1 MSYEKKEKEGLK
13 MIHTIYLAKGLINND
28 QTIYFVHTNGQIS
41 AANNEPNEGYVL
53 NKSYGRLLEKPKSLA
68 QNECLNEY
76 TRVFRL
82 DTTSNV
88 MQELEEVAP
97 NENEKVSFD
106 KYLIKLNENQEI
118 VIISETW
125 TSGWVGLLQKN
136 GNITKIA
143 KTKGY
148 A

>member
-1 MSYEKKEKEGLK
+1 
-13 MIHTIYLAKGLINND
+13 MIHAIYLAKDLIDND
-28 QTIYFVHTNGQIS
+28 QTIYFIHTNGQIS
-41 AANNEPNEGYVL
+41 AANNEPVDGYVL

-68 QNECLNEY
+68 QNERLNEY

-97 NENEKVSFD
+97 NENEKVSFGE
-106 KYLIKLNENQEI
+106 YLTELNENQKI

-125 TSGWVGLLQKN
+125 TSGWIGLLQKD

-143 KTKGY
+143 KTQGY

>member
-1 MSYEKKEKEGLK
+1 
-13 MIHTIYLAKGLINND
+13 MIHAIYLAKGLIDND
-28 QTIYFVHTNGQIS
+28 QTIYVIQENGQIS
-41 AANNEPNEGYVL
+41 SANTGSGYVL
-53 NKSYGRLLEKPKSLA
+53 NKFYGRLLEDPKSLA

-82 DTTSNV
+82 DTTSNF

-97 NENEKVSFD
+97 NENGKVSFD
-106 KYLIKLNENQEI
+106 KYLTELNEKQEI

-125 TSGWVGLLQKN
+125 TSGWIGLLQKN
-136 GNITKIA
+136 GNIMKIA
-143 KTKGY
+143 KTQGY

>member
-1 MSYEKKEKEGLK
+1 
-13 MIHTIYLAKGLINND
+13 MIHAIYLAKGLIDND
-28 QTIYFVHTNGQIS
+28 QTIYVIQENGQIS
-41 AANNEPNEGYVL
+41 SANIGTIYELNE
-53 NKSYGRLLEKPKSLA
+53 SYGKLMETPKPLA

-76 TRVFRL
+76 TRVFLL

-97 NENEKVSFD
+97 NENEKVSFSE
-106 KYLIKLNENQEI
+106 YLTELNENQEI

-125 TSGWVGLLQKN
+125 TSGWIGLLQKN

-143 KTKGY
+143 KTQGY

>member
-1 MSYEKKEKEGLK
+1 
-13 MIHTIYLAKGLINND
+13 MIHAIYLAKGLIDND
-28 QTIYFVHTNGQIS
+28 QTIYVIQENGQIS
-41 AANNEPNEGYVL
+41 SANTGSDYVL

-68 QNECLNEY
+68 HVNECLNEY

-88 MQELEEVAP
+88 MQELEEITP

-106 KYLIKLNENQEI
+106 KYLTELNENQEI

-125 TSGWVGLLQKN
+125 TLGWIGLLQKN
-136 GNITKIA
+136 GNIIKIA
-143 KTKGY
+143 KTQGY

>member
-1 MSYEKKEKEGLK
+1 
-13 MIHTIYLAKGLINND
+13 MIHAIYLAKGLIDND
-28 QTIYFVHTNGQIS
+28 QTIYVIQENGQIS
-41 AANNEPNEGYVL
+41 SANMGTVYELNE
-53 NKSYGRLLEKPKSLA
+53 SYGRLLENPKSLA

-82 DTTSNV
+82 DTTSNF

-97 NENEKVSFD
+97 NENGKVSFD
-106 KYLIKLNENQEI
+106 KYLTKLNENQEI

-125 TSGWVGLLQKN
+125 TSGWIGLLQKD
-136 GNITKIA
+136 GNIVKIA
-143 KTKGY
+143 KTQGY

>member
-1 MSYEKKEKEGLK
+1 
-13 MIHTIYLAKGLINND
+13 MIHAIYLAKGLIDND
-28 QTIYFVHTNGQIS
+28 QIIYVIQENGQIS
-41 AANNEPNEGYVL
+41 SANMGTVYELNE
-53 NKSYGRLLEKPKSLA
+53 SYGRLLENPKSLA

-82 DTTSNV
+82 DTTSNF

-97 NENEKVSFD
+97 NENGKVSFD
-106 KYLIKLNENQEI
+106 KYLTKLNENQEI

-125 TSGWVGLLQKN
+125 TSGWIGLLQKD
-136 GNITKIA
+136 GNIVKIA
-143 KTKGY
+143 KTQGY

>member
-1 MSYEKKEKEGLK
+1 
-13 MIHTIYLAKGLINND
+13 MIHTIYLAKDLSDND
-28 QTIYFVHTNGQIS
+28 QTIYFVHINGQIS
-41 AANNEPNEGYVL
+41 AANNEPGNGYVL
-53 NKSYGRLLEKPKSLA
+53 NKFYGKLLENPKSLA

-82 DTTSNV
+82 DTTSNL

-97 NENEKVSFD
+97 NENGKVSFGQ
-106 KYLIKLNENQEI
+106 YLTELNENQEI

-125 TSGWVGLLQKN
+125 TSGWIGLLQKN
-136 GNITKIA
+136 GNILKIA
-143 KTKGY
+143 KTQGY

>member
-1 MSYEKKEKEGLK
+1 
-13 MIHTIYLAKGLINND
+13 MIHEIYLAKGLIDND
-28 QTIYFVHTNGQIS
+28 QTIYVIQENGQIS
-41 AANNEPNEGYVL
+41 SANTGSGYVL
-53 NKSYGRLLEKPKSLA
+53 NNFYGRLLENPKSLA

-82 DTTSNV
+82 DTTSNL

-97 NENEKVSFD
+97 NENGKVSFD
-106 KYLIKLNENQEI
+106 KYLTELNENQEI

-125 TSGWVGLLQKN
+125 TSGWIGLLQKD

-143 KTKGY
+143 KTQGY

>member
-1 MSYEKKEKEGLK
+1 
-13 MIHTIYLAKGLINND
+13 MIHAIYLAKGLIDND
-28 QTIYFVHTNGQIS
+28 QTIYVIQENGQIS
-41 AANNEPNEGYVL
+41 SANMGTVYEL
-53 NKSYGRLLEKPKSLA
+53 NKSYGRLLENPKSLA

-97 NENEKVSFD
+97 NENGKVSFD
-106 KYLIKLNENQEI
+106 KYLIKLNEKQEI

-125 TSGWVGLLQKN
+125 TSGWIGLLQKD
-136 GNITKIA
+136 GNILKIA
-143 KTKGY
+143 KTQGY

>member
-1 MSYEKKEKEGLK
+1 
-13 MIHTIYLAKGLINND
+13 MIHAIYLAKDLIGND

-41 AANNEPNEGYVL
+41 AANNEPGDGYVL

-68 QNECLNEY
+68 HVNECLNEY

-82 DTTSNV
+82 DTTSNL
-88 MQELEEVAP
+88 MRELEEVAP
-97 NENEKVSFD
+97 NENGKVSFD
-106 KYLIKLNENQEI
+106 KYLTELNENQEI

-125 TSGWVGLLQKN
+125 TSGWIGLLQKD
-136 GNITKIA
+136 GNILKIA
-143 KTKGY
+143 KTQGY

>member
-1 MSYEKKEKEGLK
+1 
-13 MIHTIYLAKGLINND
+13 MIHTIYVAKNLIDND
-28 QTIYFVHTNGQIS
+28 QTIYFIHTNGQIS
-41 AANNEPNEGYVL
+41 AANNEPGNGYVL

-82 DTTSNV
+82 DTTSNL

-97 NENEKVSFD
+97 NENGKVSFD
-106 KYLIKLNENQEI
+106 KYLTELNENQEI

-125 TSGWVGLLQKN
+125 TSGWIGLLQKD
-136 GNITKIA
+136 GNILKIA
-143 KTKGY
+143 KTQGY

>member
-1 MSYEKKEKEGLK
+1 
-13 MIHTIYLAKGLINND
+13 MIHTIYVAKGLIDND
-28 QTIYFVHTNGQIS
+28 QTIYVIQENGQIS
-41 AANNEPNEGYVL
+41 SANTGSDYVL
-53 NKSYGRLLEKPKSLA
+53 NKFYGRLLENPKSLA

-82 DTTSNV
+82 DTTSNF

-97 NENEKVSFD
+97 NENGKVSFGQ
-106 KYLIKLNENQEI
+106 YLTELNENQEI

-125 TSGWVGLLQKN
+125 TSGWIGLLQKD
-136 GNITKIA
+136 GNILKIA
-143 KTKGY
+143 KTQGY

>member
-1 MSYEKKEKEGLK
+1 
-13 MIHTIYLAKGLINND
+13 MIHAIYLAKGLIDND

-41 AANNEPNEGYVL
+41 AANNEPGDGYVL

-68 QNECLNEY
+68 HINEYLNEY

-82 DTTSNV
+82 DTTSNF

-97 NENEKVSFD
+97 NENGKVSFD
-106 KYLIKLNENQEI
+106 KYLTELNENQEI

-125 TSGWVGLLQKN
+125 TSGWIGLLQKD
-136 GNITKIA
+136 GNIVKIA
-143 KTKGY
+143 KTQGY

>member
-1 MSYEKKEKEGLK
+1 
-13 MIHTIYLAKGLINND
+13 MINAIYLAKGLIDND
-28 QTIYFVHTNGQIS
+28 QTIYVIQENGQIS
-41 AANNEPNEGYVL
+41 SANKGSDYVL
-53 NKSYGRLLEKPKSLA
+53 NKFYGRLLEKPKSLA
-68 QNECLNEY
+68 HINEYLNEY

-82 DTTSNV
+82 DTTSNL

-97 NENEKVSFD
+97 NENGKVSFGQ
-106 KYLIKLNENQEI
+106 YLTELNENQEI

-125 TSGWVGLLQKN
+125 KSGWIGLLQKD

-143 KTKGY
+143 KTQGY

>member
-1 MSYEKKEKEGLK
+1 
-13 MIHTIYLAKGLINND
+13 MIHAIYLAKGLIDND
-28 QTIYFVHTNGQIS
+28 QTIYGIQENGQIS
-41 AANNEPNEGYVL
+41 SANMGTVYEL
-53 NKSYGRLLEKPKSLA
+53 NKFYGRLLENPKSLA

-88 MQELEEVAP
+88 MQELEEITP

-125 TSGWVGLLQKN
+125 TSGWIGLLQTN

>member
-1 MSYEKKEKEGLK
+1 
-13 MIHTIYLAKGLINND
+13 MIHAIYLAKGLIDND
-28 QTIYFVHTNGQIS
+28 QTIYVIQENGQIS
-41 AANNEPNEGYVL
+41 SANTSSDYVL

-68 QNECLNEY
+68 HVNECLNEY

-88 MQELEEVAP
+88 MQELEEITP

-106 KYLIKLNENQEI
+106 KYLTELNENQEI

-125 TSGWVGLLQKN
+125 TLGWIGLLQKN
-136 GNITKIA
+136 GNIIKIA
-143 KTKGY
+143 KTQGY